1 MSNGKNRFFD
11 MFHETVQELG
21 YDLIEVEW
29 KKEGKRRMLR
39 LYIDTSEGVT
49 LNDCETVSH
58 AVSDLLDTLDP
69 IDEPY
74 YLEVS
79 SPGLE
84 RAMKTDVELK
94 NAVGKDVIL
103 KFYAPIDG
111 DKTAVG
117 VLTAFD
123 DEQITIRKEDEE
135 KSYLR
140 QQISTIR
147 KYIQW

>member
-11 MFHETVQELG
+11 MFQDTVQELG

-29 KKEGKRRMLR
+29 KKEGKRRVLR
-39 LYIDTSEGVT
+39 LYIDAMDGIT

-58 AVSDLLDTLDP
+58 AISDLLDTLDP
-69 IDEPY
+69 IAEPY

-111 DKTAVG
+111 EKTAVG
-117 VLTAFD
+117 VLTGYD
-123 DEQITIRKEDEE
+123 DDQITIRKEEEE
-135 KSYLR
+135 KSFLR
-140 QQISTIR
+140 QHISTIR